1 MLEEENLDKDE
12 NNNDDGNDDE
22 NLEEEEEEKMIQNI
36 EKIEDYQTP
45 HKYLFRLCL
54 LGDAGVGKT
63 SLITRFC
70 DDSFKENYNN
80 TIGVD
85 FRLVTLKYKKIIS
98 KIHIWDTAGQERF
111 RSMAL
116 NYINNS
122 HGFAFVYDIADKS
135 SFDSINNWIDLVLD
149 KNKKSVFNFLIGNKC
164 DIDKERQVSQNDGQ
178 QLAEQKKLYFLETS
192 AKTNENVQKLFNYFT
207 VKLIK
212 YYNKN
217 KYEEEENIELSSS
230 KAEELNTQRPKESN
244 CSC

>member
-22 NLEEEEEEKMIQNI
+22 NLEEEDEEKMIQNI

-85 FRLVTLKYKKIIS
+85 FRLATLKYKKIIS

-135 SFDSINNWIDLVLD
+135 SFDNINNWIDLVLD

>member
-22 NLEEEEEEKMIQNI
+22 NLEEEDEEKMIENI

-98 KIHIWDTAGQERF
+98 KI
-111 RSMAL
+111 
-116 NYINNS
+116 YI
-122 HGFAFVYDIADKS
+122 
-135 SFDSINNWIDLVLD
+135 
-149 KNKKSVFNFLIGNKC
+149 
-164 DIDKERQVSQNDGQ
+164 
-178 QLAEQKKLYFLETS
+178 
-192 AKTNENVQKLFNYFT
+192 
-207 VKLIK
+207 
-212 YYNKN
+212 
-217 KYEEEENIELSSS
+217 
-230 KAEELNTQRPKESN
+230 
-244 CSC
+244 

>member
-22 NLEEEEEEKMIQNI
+22 NLEEEDEEKMIENI

-135 SFDSINNWIDLVLD
+135 SFDNINNWIDLVLD

>member
-1 MLEEENLDKDE
+1 MLEEENLDKEE
-12 NNNDDGNDDE
+12 NNNDNGNDDE
-22 NLEEEEEEKMIQNI
+22 NLEEEDEEKMIENI
-36 EKIEDYQTP
+36 EKIEDYQAP

-70 DDSFKENYNN
+70 DNSFKDNYNN

-111 RSMAL
+111 RSLAL

-122 HGFAFVYDIADKS
+122 HGFVFIYDITDKS
-135 SFDSINNWIDLVLD
+135 SFDNINNWIDLTLD

-164 DIDKERQVSQNDGQ
+164 DIEKERKVPQNEGQ
-178 QLAEQKKLYFLETS
+178 QLAKEKNLYFLETS

-212 YYNKN
+212 YYSKN
-217 KYEEEENIELSSS
+217 KYEEEDNIGLSSS
-230 KAEELNTQRPKESN
+230 KTEELNTKRPSQSK